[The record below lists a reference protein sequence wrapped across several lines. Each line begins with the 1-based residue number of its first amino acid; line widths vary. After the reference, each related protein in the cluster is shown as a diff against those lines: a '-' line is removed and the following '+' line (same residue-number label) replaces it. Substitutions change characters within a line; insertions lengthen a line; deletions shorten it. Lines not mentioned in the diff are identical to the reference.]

1 MMIDWRRVRGR
12 QAGLWLVLAAVV
24 ATGGEANSAPRVGE
38 MLRSGALTPVASASE
53 VAVEVGAFKERAYD
67 TFDPCDARWNS
78 LIAAYDDAD
87 TLLSVAAQN
96 ASSVD
101 EASLLGLADRMQQVA
116 LEASRTCDG
125 ARTSLAAL
133 GDGISSA
140 WSDDIRKAS
149 QAALNALIR
158 TAEIRIRCGE
168 LLNDMLRNVYDDRDN
183 TGLMAE
189 LDTLIEEMQSE
200 QLAGAFGL
208 ELAYH
213 LARKE
218 AGLPD

>member
-1 MMIDWRRVRGR
+1 MAIDWRRVRGGH
-12 QAGLWLVLAAVV
+12 AGLWLVLASLV
-24 ATGGEANSAPRVGE
+24 ATGGEANSASRVGE
-38 MLRSGALTPVASASE
+38 VLRSGALTPVASAAE
-53 VAVEVGAFKERAYD
+53 VAAEVGAFKERAYD
-67 TFDPCDARWNS
+67 AFDPCDTRWNT
-78 LIAAYDDAD
+78 LVAAYDDAD
-87 TLLSVAAQN
+87 ALLSAAAQN
-96 ASSVD
+96 ASSMD

-116 LEASRTCDG
+116 LEASRTCDR
-125 ARTSLAAL
+125 ARGSLAAF
-133 GDGISSA
+133 GGRIAST

-183 TGLMAE
+183 TGPMAE

-208 ELAYH
+208 ELAHH

-218 AGLPD
+218 AGLVD